1 LSLDTLFAAQAVAIE
16 TFPGST
22 LHPDGDRFI
31 FALTSGN
38 ADAAVEA
45 TAPQRIILVKNF
57 FEELKRLVP
66 N

>member
-1 LSLDTLFAAQAVAIE
+1 MEPFTGTA
-16 TFPGST
+16 

-31 FALTSGN
+31 FAVASGDP
-38 ADAAVEA
+38 DAQGEA